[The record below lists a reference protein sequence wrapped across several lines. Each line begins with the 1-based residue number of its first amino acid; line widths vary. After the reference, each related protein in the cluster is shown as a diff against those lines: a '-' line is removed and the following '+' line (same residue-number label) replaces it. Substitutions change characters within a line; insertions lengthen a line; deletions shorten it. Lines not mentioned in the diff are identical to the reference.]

1 MSGRLTVGE
10 ILPLS
15 TRFLKEHGSE
25 SPRLDAELL
34 TADVLGVRRLDL
46 YLAPER
52 PLTPTETD
60 TLRESVRRRGRGEP
74 IAYIR
79 GRREFFGLDLAVT
92 RAVLIPRPE
101 TETLVDAAI
110 QWLRNRGGPTPMVV
124 DAGTGSGA
132 IACAIA
138 ANLPGA
144 RVVATDV
151 CAEALAVAAR
161 NVATHG
167 LADRVRLVACNLLEG
182 LAADEV
188 PDLIVSNPPYV
199 AESERP
205 LMDRGVLAFEPPI
218 ALFSGPE
225 GTDATFTLIDAAR
238 ARLRPGGA
246 LVVEVGTPAQAE
258 RVRARMADRIAPDV
272 RPLADPA
279 GAVRGFLVETPTPR
293 PEE

>member
-15 TRFLKEHGSE
+15 TRFLKERGSE

-60 TLRESVRRRGRGEP
+60 TLRETVRRRARGEP

-79 GRREFFGLDLAVT
+79 GRREFFGLDMAVT
-92 RAVLIPRPE
+92 PAVLIPRPE
-101 TETLVDAAI
+101 TETLVDATLA
-110 QWLRNRGGPTPMVV
+110 WLRDRGGEAPLIV

-132 IACAIA
+132 IACALA
-138 ANLPGA
+138 ANLSGA

-151 CAEALAVAAR
+151 SHEALAVAAR
-161 NVATHG
+161 NVAAHG
-167 LADRVRLVACNLLEG
+167 LADRVRLVACNLLDG
-182 LAADEV
+182 LEAGDV
-188 PDLIVSNPPYV
+188 LDLVVSNPPYI

-205 LMDRGVLAFEPPI
+205 LMDPDVLAFEPPI
-218 ALFSGPE
+218 ALFSGAE
-225 GTDATFTLIDAAR
+225 GTDATFALIEAAR

-246 LVVEVGTPAQAE
+246 LVVEVGTPAQGE
-258 RVRARMADRIAPDV
+258 RVRARMAERIAPDV

-279 GAVRGFLVETPTPR
+279 GAIRGFLVETPNPR